1 MYHAQ
6 SKHATNKTFVVKT
19 GISHIVKR
27 LKLVCVFAIGA
38 VQIHD
43 VTGEAFAWSELA
55 FVHFYLILDG
65 VPKYSITQSLHLY
78 NPFKLDA
85 EITNG
90 AGYIRRSGALN
101 ILFNYCIH
109 FHGE

>member
-43 VTGEAFAWSELA
+43 VTGEAFAWQRACVCSFLPNSRLRSKIFHHTIA
-55 FVHFYLILDG
+55 SSV
-65 VPKYSITQSLHLY
+65 Q
-78 NPFKLDA
+78 PF
-85 EITNG
+85 
-90 AGYIRRSGALN
+90 
-101 ILFNYCIH
+101 
-109 FHGE
+109 